1 MPGWEQFAM
10 QTAGQGVNALLGLA
24 LQGQADRRQIEQQRK
39 LQHLQ
44 IQGSKHL
51 TDYNFQKQLE
61 MWNATN
67 YPAQMAMLRKA
78 GLNPAL
84 MYDGA
89 GQGGSTNVATGNV
102 ASASAPVGGAEIQTM
117 MAMGLTR
124 ELQRA
129 QIENIKAQT
138 DKTKAE
144 TGAVAPGIEKT
155 QAETGNIKIDTELKK
170 LEQAFQESTFKNR
183 ESLINLT
190 LSKLIEETRII
201 ENNRE
206 ISDATK
212 QQQIKQVFE
221 QVKNLAADTLQKQ
234 AQTAKTRKEYEEI
247 EQRIKNL
254 QQQWDINSL
263 DQQMAKD
270 GMNPNAGSLN
280 KLFHQLLRGL
290 GSLLGM

>member
-1 MPGWEQFAM
+1 MPGIEQLGM
-10 QTAGQGVNALLGLA
+10 QAAGQLVNGAMGLVLG
-24 LQGQADRRQIEQQRK
+24 GINDRRQLNQQKK
-39 LQHLQ
+39 LQALQ
-44 IQGSKHL
+44 IQGSKEL
-51 TDYNFQKQLE
+51 TDYNSQKQLE
-61 MWNATN
+61 MWKNTSF
-67 YPAQMAMLRKA
+67 PAQMAMLKEA
-78 GLNPAL
+78 GLNPGLIYAN
-84 MYDGA
+84 G
-89 GQGGSTNVATGNV
+89 GQGGSTQLSTGNV
-102 ASASAPVGGAEIQTM
+102 TAGNAPVGGQEIQAM
-117 MAMGLTR
+117 MAMGLQR
-124 ELQRA
+124 EMQQS
-129 QIENIKAQT
+129 QIELIKAQT
-138 DKTKAE
+138 AKTQAE

-155 QAETGNIKIDTELKK
+155 QAETGNIKIDTELKQ
-170 LEQAFQESTFKNR
+170 LEKAFQESTFKNR

-190 LSKLIEETRII
+190 LSKLIEETKII

-212 QQQIKQVFE
+212 QQQIKQIFE

-234 AQTAKTRKEYEEI
+234 AETAKTRKEYEEI

-263 DQQMAKD
+263 DQEMVKD